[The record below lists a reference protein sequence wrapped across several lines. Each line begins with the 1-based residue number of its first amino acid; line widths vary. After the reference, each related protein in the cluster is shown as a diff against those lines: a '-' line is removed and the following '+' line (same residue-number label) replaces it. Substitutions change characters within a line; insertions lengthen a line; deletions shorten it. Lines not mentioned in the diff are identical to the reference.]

1 MTPYFLVDIYKVSE
15 ESTDPTFQVEH
26 EGNIPVECIHR
37 GIRENMN
44 PSKWGMSGTSVY
56 ILFVLTSVTI
66 SPNYKQIKVSTNTPN
81 TFFSRNLQVLK
92 STIFVVAFLESENF
106 EYDVTS
112 ARFK

>member
-1 MTPYFLVDIYKVSE
+1 VTPYFLVDIYKVSE